1 MKRPRE
7 ESPLTSPT
15 SGEDIS
21 DEGIA
26 TLIALL
32 NETDAKTFDPATTT
46 HQTSAKTFDPLI
58 TTRKNADQ
66 TSAKTTDQTSAKSKY
81 QTSAKHTDQ
90 TSAKSTPLVNV
101 HGTQLEL
108 DSQMLYDMIDG

>member
-46 HQTSAKTFDPLI
+46 HQTSAKTLDPLV
-58 TTRKNADQ
+58 TTRKTTDHTSAKSTDQ
-66 TSAKTTDQTSAKSKY
+66 TSAHATTTDQTSTK
-81 QTSAKHTDQ
+81 TSDHAHATDPCVD
-90 TSAKSTPLVNV
+90 SHVYRE
-101 HGTQLEL
+101 EL
-108 DSQMLYDMIDG
+108 LYDMIEG

>member
-32 NETDAKTFDPATTT
+32 NETAARTFDPATTT
-46 HQTSAKTFDPLI
+46 HQTSAKTLDPLV
-58 TTRKNADQ
+58 TTRKTTDQ
-66 TSAKTTDQTSAKSKY
+66 TSAKTTDQTNAKTKNATTTAP
-81 QTSAKHTDQ
+81 TSAKTTDQ
-90 TSAKSTPLVNV
+90 STPCMN
-101 HGTQLEL
+101 HAPCL
-108 DSQMLYDMIDG
+108 DSQMLYDMIDA

>member
-46 HQTSAKTFDPLI
+46 HQTSANTLDPLV
-58 TTRKNADQ
+58 TTRKTTDHTSAKSTDQ
-66 TSAKTTDQTSAKSKY
+66 TSAHATTTDQTSTKTTN
-81 QTSAKHTDQ
+81 QN
-90 TSAKSTPLVNV
+90 TPCMNHEPCV
-101 HGTQLEL
+101 
-108 DSQMLYDMIDG
+108 DSQMLYDIIEG